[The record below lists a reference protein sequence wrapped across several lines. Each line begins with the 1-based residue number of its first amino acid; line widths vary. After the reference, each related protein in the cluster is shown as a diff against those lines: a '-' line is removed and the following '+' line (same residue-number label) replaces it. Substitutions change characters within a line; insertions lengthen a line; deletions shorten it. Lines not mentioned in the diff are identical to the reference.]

1 MEDVIDIEMMEKRIG
16 KINVVEGKMK
26 ELVKNV
32 EWRKIEGGDEEK
44 KIEKLKRRKGK
55 EIFMVEEMRW
65 RRLLKRRMGGR
76 REKENDYSK
85 DKKKG
90 FNRRRKYNIKNN

>member
-55 EIFMVEEMRW
+55 EIFMVEEMR
-65 RRLLKRRMGGR
+65 
-76 REKENDYSK
+76 
-85 DKKKG
+85 
-90 FNRRRKYNIKNN
+90 